1 MAYCDNTALSRP
13 MRYTRKLGM
22 LIGCAAWVMRFV
34 SLGRGGAARVQKL
47 ILIRENIRK
56 WRLEPPGP
64 DPALIILMHCPCALG
79 ERTNKMRP
87 NRKDRKSVVSGE
99 SVSVR
104 ENLGVRGL

>member
-1 MAYCDNTALSRP
+1 MAYCDNTALSRA

-56 WRLEPPGP
+56 WRLEPPGT
-64 DPALIILMHCPCALG
+64 DPAFIILMHCPCALG

-87 NRKDRKSVVSGE
+87 NRTEIGRASC
-99 SVSVR
+99 R
-104 ENLGVRGL
+104 ERVCQYV